1 MPKNKKIRLG
11 DDCRRRLA
19 NGAKALGLYVVRSSR
34 ILLKMGYQGT
44 FPIVEDVVDEPL
56 GNNVVVAVLPHRR
69 PDCQRT
75 RHSKGASYN
84 EQFVLVC
91 L

>member
-34 ILLKMGYQGT
+34 ILLETGYKEII
-44 FPIVEDVVDEPL
+44 PIVEDFIEEPL
-56 GNNVVVAVLPHRR
+56 GNSIVVAVLPHRR
-69 PDCQRT
+69 PACQRT

-84 EQFVLVC
+84 E
-91 L
+91 